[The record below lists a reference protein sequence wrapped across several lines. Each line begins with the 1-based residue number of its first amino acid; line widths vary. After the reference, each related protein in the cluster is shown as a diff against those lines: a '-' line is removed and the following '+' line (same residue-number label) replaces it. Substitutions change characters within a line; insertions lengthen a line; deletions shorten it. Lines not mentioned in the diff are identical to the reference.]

1 MRTELDNKRPCY
13 KETIRD
19 HNGTPYQLTV
29 SFSDGKIKEAWMD
42 GGGKAGTERPDILTE
57 VGRLVSVALQ
67 YGIPLEEIRQC
78 ATYRSNATPCTVV
91 GVMLDEMLN
100 LENTNQIHRGQ
111 SRYRDQTQIPIHP
124 YQLNP
129 HQYQDHVQR

>member
-100 LENTNQIHRGQ
+100 LENTN
-111 SRYRDQTQIPIHP
+111 
-124 YQLNP
+124 
-129 HQYQDHVQR
+129 